1 MNESQ
6 SRCDRRTCVL
16 CYYLNNGRTTRGC
29 CFVWGFIRDKN
40 INTCRGIRS
49 IKFRMAI
56 TSGGGKRDSDWGPD
70 FNSLGSVLFL
80 KLDYEY
86 MGVCSII
93 LYTCLYV

>member
-1 MNESQ
+1 
-6 SRCDRRTCVL
+6 
-16 CYYLNNGRTTRGC
+16 
-29 CFVWGFIRDKN
+29 
-40 INTCRGIRS
+40 
-49 IKFRMAI
+49 MAI

-93 LYTCLYV
+93 LYTCLYVWIFYTFKTIDIWVSYVVSIRVNQ